1 MRPSSL
7 FRLAAAAST
16 TAAVLAASP
25 PARAADA
32 VYGGTTRDG
41 DPIVV
46 KAGKNGKL
54 NALGISWVA
63 GCGSGAGFAD
73 VGQLT
78 PAAATPGFEPTS
90 SELAVKRNTKG
101 HFAGTRLSTRDM
113 GDVAAGIVTTIEGKF
128 TK

>member
-1 MRPSSL
+1 MCSDGSARSVATMRPSL
-7 FRLAAAAST
+7 ILRLAAAAST

-46 KAGKNGKL
+46 NAGKNGKL
-54 NALGISWVA
+54 KALGISWIA
-63 GCGSGAGFAD
+63 TCGSGTGFAD

-78 PAAATPGFEPTS
+78 PAEATPGFEATS
-90 SELAVKRNTKG
+90 SELALKRNARG
-101 HFAGTRLSTRDM
+101 RFAGTRLSTR
-113 GDVAAGIVTTIEGKF
+113 
-128 TK
+128 